1 VIVWHSD
8 NFTHTE
14 RENKMYTLISLETKT
29 HINTHSFVISGAK
42 TGETYEETH
51 AWIAGVGPEPRRYQ
65 VSLHAGCEGEGYRFY
80 TMEQYSNQGR
90 CTGCDLSEYN
100 GIGD

>member
-1 VIVWHSD
+1 
-8 NFTHTE
+8 
-14 RENKMYTLISLETKT
+14 MPYTLITLESKT
-29 HINTHSFVISGAK
+29 LINTHSFTISGAK
-42 TGETYEETH
+42 TGEPYTETH

-65 VSLHAGCEGEGYRFY
+65 VRLHADCEGQGYKFY
-80 TMEQYSNQGR
+80 TMEEYSDQGR